1 MLRIAGM
8 FIVIITAIRRKKLIA
23 NRVFTIL
30 YLHLKTIVAAV
41 NKNVR
46 TKNIL
51 ILPPFSA
58 NDVVLLIVFNML

>member
-1 MLRIAGM
+1 MVRIVGM

-30 YLHLKTIVAAV
+30 YLHLKTNVTTV

-46 TKNIL
+46 TKKIL
-51 ILPPFSA
+51 ILTPFSA
-58 NDVVLLIVFNML
+58 NDVVLLIVFNMV

>member
-1 MLRIAGM
+1 M

-30 YLHLKTIVAAV
+30 YLHLKTNVTTV

-46 TKNIL
+46 TKKIL
-51 ILPPFSA
+51 ILTPFSA
-58 NDVVLLIVFNML
+58 NDVVLLIVFNMV